1 LTFAEKIESVLV
13 QVIEKT
19 VTKEINRIKNILLDE
34 TSGDV

>member
-1 LTFAEKIESVLV
+1 MFAEKIESVLV

-19 VTKEINRIKNILLDE
+19 VIKEINRIKNILLDE